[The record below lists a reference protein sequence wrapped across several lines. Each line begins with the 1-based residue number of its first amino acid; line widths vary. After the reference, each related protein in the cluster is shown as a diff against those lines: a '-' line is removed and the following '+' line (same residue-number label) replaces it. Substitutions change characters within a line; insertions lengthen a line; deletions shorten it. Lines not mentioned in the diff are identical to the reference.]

1 MDAYDKTELV
11 RLRVLAGCG
20 VKLAFDDAQT
30 LRRAARTL
38 RRWYEAECGDS
49 SGVVFRGPGGKP
61 YKELYS
67 GGSVSVRDM
76 ESGAVRRLQEV
87 CTRYGLS
94 YKISHDPR
102 GGVLYVTSP
111 ALSLDYSFGVP
122 VDV

>member
-11 RLRVLAGCG
+11 GLRVLAGCG

-30 LRRAARTL
+30 LRRAARVL

-49 SGVVFRGPGGKP
+49 SGVIFRGEDGKP
-61 YKELYS
+61 FRESYS
-67 GGSVSVRDM
+67 GASVPVRDM
-76 ESGAVRRLQEV
+76 ESGAVRRVQEV
-87 CTRYGLS
+87 CARYGLG